1 MTKVIGHLF
10 PLPISV
16 FSSPATLWS
25 ILVVTPMATIWQ
37 KGQIVLLPCRFY
49 DFDIFWWPLMFVVH
63 GHTKGGPNYFL
74 IAGCANESTIDD
86 TTGTWSARVVCSLY
100 VDKGCTIHYPL
111 NRVLH
116 FCISSC
122 RLKSGLGMCLLI
134 VKGRL
139 GVLQLWGR
147 KMPPVPLVVSGQRA
161 KIGAPHPCW
170 LQSLSHWAHF
180 ILVFFDVFWWE
191 RFEVWSLFGLRCS
204 LYVIGTNTSEL
215 NLWIIEI
222 LSADTLWGLYGI
234 TWDAHW
240 QCANSD
246 WRPPQSVEWLYPTI
260 FEWAP
265 SVLAPK
271 TLDAPAGCLS
281 LLMIPM
287 RDMPLY

>member
-1 MTKVIGHLF
+1 MSSSGSLWADWPLRHDKGHW
-10 PLPISV
+10 PPVSLPISV

-37 KGQIVLLPCRFY
+37 KGQIALLPCRFY

-86 TTGTWSARVVCSLY
+86 TTGTWSAPECSLY

-147 KMPPVPLVVSGQRA
+147 KMPPVPLVVSGA
-161 KIGAPHPCW
+161 TSENWGTTSLLTTVIE
-170 LQSLSHWAHF
+170 SLSS
-180 ILVFFDVFWWE
+180 LYTRVFRCFLMGK
-191 RFEVWSLFGLRCS
+191 VWSL
-204 LYVIGTNTSEL
+204 IPI
-215 NLWIIEI
+215 WI
-222 LSADTLWGLYGI
+222 A
-234 TWDAHW
+234 
-240 QCANSD
+240 
-246 WRPPQSVEWLYPTI
+246 
-260 FEWAP
+260 
-265 SVLAPK
+265 
-271 TLDAPAGCLS
+271 
-281 LLMIPM
+281 M
-287 RDMPLY
+287 